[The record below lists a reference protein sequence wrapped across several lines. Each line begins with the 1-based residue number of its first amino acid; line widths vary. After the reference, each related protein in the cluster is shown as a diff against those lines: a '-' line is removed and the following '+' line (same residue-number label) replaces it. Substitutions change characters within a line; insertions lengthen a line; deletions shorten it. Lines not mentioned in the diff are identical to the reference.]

1 MKGAH
6 ESRRRWS
13 GVRGA
18 DSREWGSLV
27 DSLWSVNE
35 THMLCCSPTS
45 YDSNSHRSR
54 DLDVYVS
61 KLNTSNTSVQ
71 TAVSPK
77 QCRFQSVYRSKGDSQ
92 RQSYDFKQTTTSIVI
107 SWWITVKPNR
117 LVSRRDTSW
126 SMLLIVRLFLIKN
139 QTDPSGKMNRMR
151 ARADA
156 SLGAHQ
162 ITIDFE
168 GCITAS
174 GITESSCSTTNNTFW
189 EAWKKKWNS
198 VYKTVWQVLNMQWM
212 EWHCCGYFSHSRH
225 RPSHTCAHKEKT
237 TVNKEAPGPSA
248 HSSQAQHCSF
258 TLCDQQLCVEEDGFT
273 PVSPNQA
280 PNSGL

>member
-35 THMLCCSPTS
+35 THMLCCFTHFLWFQFSQEPRFRCLRLKTQ
-45 YDSNSHRSR
+45 HRQHR
-54 DLDVYVS
+54 RT
-61 KLNTSNTSVQ
+61 NGCF
-71 TAVSPK
+71 SPK
-77 QCRFQSVYRSKGDSQ
+77 RRGNQSVYHTKGDSL
-92 RQSYDFKQTTTSIVI
+92 RQSYDFKQTTTSVVI
-107 SWWITVKPNR
+107 LRWITAKPNR

-126 SMLLIVRLFLIKN
+126 SMLIIVRLFLIKN
-139 QTDPSGKMNRMR
+139 HTGPTGKMNWMQ
-151 ARADA
+151 ARAAA
-156 SLGAHQ
+156 SLETEQ

-189 EAWKKKWNS
+189 EARRK
-198 VYKTVWQVLNMQWM
+198 M
-212 EWHCCGYFSHSRH
+212 E
-225 RPSHTCAHKEKT
+225 
-237 TVNKEAPGPSA
+237 
-248 HSSQAQHCSF
+248 
-258 TLCDQQLCVEEDGFT
+258 LCV
-273 PVSPNQA
+273 
-280 PNSGL
+280 

>member
-35 THMLCCSPTS
+35 THMLCCFTHFLWFQFSQEPQFRCLRLKTQHGQHQR
-45 YDSNSHRSR
+45 SNGCFPQT
-54 DLDVYVS
+54 VCIS
-61 KLNTSNTSVQ
+61 KHL
-71 TAVSPK
+71 
-77 QCRFQSVYRSKGDSQ
+77 SQ
-92 RQSYDFKQTTTSIVI
+92 QRGLTLIRQSYDFKQTTTSIVI
-107 SWWITVKPNR
+107 SWWITVNPNR

-139 QTDPSGKMNRMR
+139 QTDPSGKMNWMQ
-151 ARADA
+151 ARAVA
-156 SLGAHQ
+156 SLEAHQ

-168 GCITAS
+168 GSITAS

-189 EAWKKKWNS
+189 EARR
-198 VYKTVWQVLNMQWM
+198 KT
-212 EWHCCGYFSHSRH
+212 E
-225 RPSHTCAHKEKT
+225 
-237 TVNKEAPGPSA
+237 
-248 HSSQAQHCSF
+248 
-258 TLCDQQLCVEEDGFT
+258 LCV
-273 PVSPNQA
+273 
-280 PNSGL
+280 

>member
-45 YDSNSHRSR
+45 YDSNSLRSR

-71 TAVSPK
+71 MAVSPK
-77 QCRFQSVYRSKGDSQ
+77 QCGFQSVYHSKGDSH
-92 RQSYDFKQTTTSIVI
+92 RQAYDFKQTTTSIVI

-117 LVSRRDTSW
+117 LASRRDTSW
-126 SMLLIVRLFLIKN
+126 SMLLIVRFVSDQKPDRPVRKDEL
-139 QTDPSGKMNRMR
+139 
-151 ARADA
+151 DA
-156 SLGAHQ
+156 SACGRIAR
-162 ITIDFE
+162 
-168 GCITAS
+168 
-174 GITESSCSTTNNTFW
+174 STSDHYWFRG
-189 EAWKKKWNS
+189 
-198 VYKTVWQVLNMQWM
+198 L
-212 EWHCCGYFSHSRH
+212 HHSIRH
-225 RPSHTCAHKEKT
+225 HWVILQHHK
-237 TVNKEAPGPSA
+237 
-248 HSSQAQHCSF
+248 
-258 TLCDQQLCVEEDGFT
+258 
-273 PVSPNQA
+273 
-280 PNSGL
+280 